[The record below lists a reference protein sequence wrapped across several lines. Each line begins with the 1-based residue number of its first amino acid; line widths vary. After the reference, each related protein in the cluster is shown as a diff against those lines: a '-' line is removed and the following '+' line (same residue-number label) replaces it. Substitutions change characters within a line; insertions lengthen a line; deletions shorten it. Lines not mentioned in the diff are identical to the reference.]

1 MADLRSR
8 NNRGILGA
16 ALLAGLVAY
25 VFGQQVILLLGPGSR
40 LSPSL
45 LSTYGVSVG
54 IPDIAA
60 LPLSL
65 VLALTMISF
74 VFMRLLDLSHGNHN
88 PDQTGKKMQRVAV
101 IAALP
106 FVVFSIFQLAFL
118 IENDK
123 SWYFG
128 TAFLWENVGFDIRN
142 PWPYE
147 SDLAAARSKYY
158 IIGIISAVRVVII
171 SIVLC
176 TIIGIFAGVMRLSRN
191 KVVSSLATAYV
202 EFFRNLPLVVQ
213 LFFWYAGVLLAL
225 PKITDKIVT
234 ANGWLHFSSQGVM
247 LPGFDVLDMNLV
259 FLAIAL
265 PMVVRIALRFLTRS
279 EPRTSPSSG
288 NENSDSSLAPALAI
302 IKRPMESLGW
312 RVEALIADTLVL
324 ICTLL
329 FIFLIAEF
337 WTYGPI
343 MFIAG
348 LLVWLYSIYITFNL
362 NNVGIN
368 DFEIDETKEGVRK
381 RTSILLVTTA
391 LTLGIL
397 SQAITIARPELIA
410 EGTGWASWYYSQG
423 MEVTHQFFGLMIGLT
438 IYTSVQVAEIVRGS
452 IQSLPRGQI
461 EAAISQGLSPLQ
473 RLRLVI
479 LPQALRS
486 MIPAMTNQYLNCWK
500 NSSLALVIGYS
511 DFFAISITIVNNTG
525 QAVPIF
531 LLILVTYQSG
541 SLLISAIMN
550 TINAQVTKVKI

>member
-1 MADLRSR
+1 MADLRSP

-16 ALLAGLVAY
+16 ALLAGLVTY
-25 VFGQQVILLLGPGSR
+25 VFGQQVIVLLGPGSR

-45 LSTYGVSVG
+45 LSTYGITVG

-65 VLALTMISF
+65 VLALVMISF

-171 SIVLC
+171 SIFLC

-225 PKITDKIVT
+225 PMLTDRKT
-234 ANGWLHFSSQGVM
+234 AAFGWMEFSSQGVV
-247 LPGFDVLDMNLV
+247 LPGFTLLDFTMLCLV
-259 FLAIAL
+259 IAV
-265 PMVVRIALRFLTRS
+265 PMSVRIARRYITRS
-279 EPRTSPSSG
+279 EPRGDISS
-288 NENSDSSLAPALAI
+288 NIS
-302 IKRPMESLGW
+302 IKRPLAPLGW
-312 RVEALIADTLVL
+312 KQEALLADIILLVS
-324 ICTLL
+324 TLL
-329 FIFLIAEF
+329 FIFLIFEF

-343 MFIAG
+343 SF
-348 LLVWLYSIYITFNL
+348 LVGFLAFLYSIYLTFNL
-362 NNVGIN
+362 NNVGVN
-368 DFEIDETKEGVRK
+368 DFEIDETQEGLRK
-381 RTSILLVTTA
+381 RAMIWIPTLLITA
-391 LTLGIL
+391 YLIA
-397 SQAITIARPELIA
+397 QAITIQKPEIVQPNS
-410 EGTGWASWYYSQG
+410 GWNSWYYSQG
-423 MEVTHQFFGLMIGLT
+423 LEVTHQFFGLMIGLT

>member
-1 MADLRSR
+1 MADLRSP

-16 ALLAGLVAY
+16 ALLAGLVTY
-25 VFGQQVILLLGPGSR
+25 VFGQQVIVLLGPGSR

-45 LSTYGVSVG
+45 LSTYGITVG

-65 VLALTMISF
+65 VLALVMISF

-171 SIVLC
+171 SIFLC

-225 PKITDKIVT
+225 PMLTDRKT
-234 ANGWLHFSSQGVM
+234 AAFGWMEFSSQGVV
-247 LPGFDVLDMNLV
+247 LPGFTVLDFTMLCLV
-259 FLAIAL
+259 IAV
-265 PMVVRIALRFLTRS
+265 PMSVRIARRYITRS
-279 EPRTSPSSG
+279 EPRGDISS
-288 NENSDSSLAPALAI
+288 NIS
-302 IKRPMESLGW
+302 IKRPLAPLGW
-312 RVEALIADTLVL
+312 KQEALLADIILLVS
-324 ICTLL
+324 TLL
-329 FIFLIAEF
+329 FIFLIFEF

-343 MFIAG
+343 SF
-348 LLVWLYSIYITFNL
+348 LVGFLAFLYSIYLTFNL
-362 NNVGIN
+362 NNVGVN
-368 DFEIDETKEGVRK
+368 DFEIDETQEGLRK
-381 RTSILLVTTA
+381 RAMIWIPTLLITA
-391 LTLGIL
+391 YLIA
-397 SQAITIARPELIA
+397 QAITIQKPEIVQPNS
-410 EGTGWASWYYSQG
+410 GWNSWYYSHG
-423 MEVTHQFFGLMIGLT
+423 LEVTHQFFGLMIGLT

>member
-1 MADLRSR
+1 MADLRSP

-16 ALLAGLVAY
+16 ALLAGLVTY
-25 VFGQQVILLLGPGSR
+25 VFGQQVIVLLGPGSR

-45 LSTYGVSVG
+45 LSTYGITVG

-65 VLALTMISF
+65 VLALVMISF

-171 SIVLC
+171 SIFLC

-225 PKITDKIVT
+225 PMLTDRKT
-234 ANGWLHFSSQGVM
+234 AAFGWMEFSSQGVV
-247 LPGFDVLDMNLV
+247 LPGFTVLDFTMLCLV
-259 FLAIAL
+259 IAV
-265 PMVVRIALRFLTRS
+265 PMSVRIARRYITRS
-279 EPRTSPSSG
+279 EPRGDISS
-288 NENSDSSLAPALAI
+288 NIS
-302 IKRPMESLGW
+302 IKRPLAPLGW
-312 RVEALIADTLVL
+312 KQEALLADIILLVS
-324 ICTLL
+324 TLL
-329 FIFLIAEF
+329 FIFLIFEF

-343 MFIAG
+343 SF
-348 LLVWLYSIYITFNL
+348 LVGFLAFLYSIYLTFNL
-362 NNVGIN
+362 NNVGVN
-368 DFEIDETKEGVRK
+368 DFEIDETQEGLRK
-381 RTSILLVTTA
+381 RAMIWIPTLLITA
-391 LTLGIL
+391 YLIA
-397 SQAITIARPELIA
+397 QAITIPV
-410 EGTGWASWYYSQG
+410 SY
-423 MEVTHQFFGLMIGLT
+423 THLT
-438 IYTSVQVAEIVRGS
+438 LPTSD
-452 IQSLPRGQI
+452 
-461 EAAISQGLSPLQ
+461 
-473 RLRLVI
+473 LV
-479 LPQALRS
+479 
-486 MIPAMTNQYLNCWK
+486 
-500 NSSLALVIGYS
+500 
-511 DFFAISITIVNNTG
+511 
-525 QAVPIF
+525 
-531 LLILVTYQSG
+531 
-541 SLLISAIMN
+541 
-550 TINAQVTKVKI
+550 

>member
-25 VFGQQVILLLGPGSR
+25 VFGQQVIVLLGPGSR

-45 LSTYGVSVG
+45 LSTYGITVG

-65 VLALTMISF
+65 VLALVMISF

-171 SIVLC
+171 SIFLC

-225 PKITDKIVT
+225 PMLTDRKT
-234 ANGWLHFSSQGVM
+234 AAFGWMEFSSQGVV
-247 LPGFDVLDMNLV
+247 LPGFTVLDFTMLCLV
-259 FLAIAL
+259 IAV
-265 PMVVRIALRFLTRS
+265 PMSVRIARRYITRS
-279 EPRTSPSSG
+279 EPRGDISS
-288 NENSDSSLAPALAI
+288 NIS
-302 IKRPMESLGW
+302 IKRPLAPLGW
-312 RVEALIADTLVL
+312 KQEALLADIILLVS
-324 ICTLL
+324 TLL
-329 FIFLIAEF
+329 FIFLIFEF

-343 MFIAG
+343 SF
-348 LLVWLYSIYITFNL
+348 LVGFLAFLYSIYLTFNL
-362 NNVGIN
+362 NNVGVN
-368 DFEIDETKEGVRK
+368 DFEIDETQEGLRK
-381 RTSILLVTTA
+381 RAMIWIPTLLITA
-391 LTLGIL
+391 YLIA
-397 SQAITIARPELIA
+397 QAITIQKPEIVQPNS
-410 EGTGWASWYYSQG
+410 GWNSWYYSQG
-423 MEVTHQFFGLMIGLT
+423 LEVTHQFFGLMIGLT

>member
-1 MADLRSR
+1 MADLRSP

-16 ALLAGLVAY
+16 ALLAGLVTY
-25 VFGQQVILLLGPGSR
+25 VFGQQVIVLLGPGSR

-45 LSTYGVSVG
+45 LSTYGITVG

-65 VLALTMISF
+65 VLALVMISF

-171 SIVLC
+171 SIFLC

-225 PKITDKIVT
+225 PMLTDRKT
-234 ANGWLHFSSQGVM
+234 AAFGWMEFSSQGVV
-247 LPGFDVLDMNLV
+247 LPGFTLLDFTMLCLV
-259 FLAIAL
+259 IAV
-265 PMVVRIALRFLTRS
+265 PMSVRIARRYITRS
-279 EPRTSPSSG
+279 EPRGDTSSNIS
-288 NENSDSSLAPALAI
+288 
-302 IKRPMESLGW
+302 IKRPLAPLGW
-312 RVEALIADTLVL
+312 KQEALLADIILLVS
-324 ICTLL
+324 TLL
-329 FIFLIAEF
+329 FIFLIFEF

-343 MFIAG
+343 SF
-348 LLVWLYSIYITFNL
+348 LVGFLAFLYSIYLTFNL
-362 NNVGIN
+362 NNVGVN
-368 DFEIDETKEGVRK
+368 DFEIDETQEGLRK
-381 RTSILLVTTA
+381 RAMIWIPTLLITA
-391 LTLGIL
+391 YLIA
-397 SQAITIARPELIA
+397 QAITIQKPEIVQPNS
-410 EGTGWASWYYSQG
+410 GWNSWYYSQG
-423 MEVTHQFFGLMIGLT
+423 LEVTHQFFGLMIGLT

>member
-1 MADLRSR
+1 
-8 NNRGILGA
+8 
-16 ALLAGLVAY
+16 
-25 VFGQQVILLLGPGSR
+25 
-40 LSPSL
+40 
-45 LSTYGVSVG
+45 
-54 IPDIAA
+54 
-60 LPLSL
+60 
-65 VLALTMISF
+65 
-74 VFMRLLDLSHGNHN
+74 
-88 PDQTGKKMQRVAV
+88 
-101 IAALP
+101 
-106 FVVFSIFQLAFL
+106 
-118 IENDK
+118 
-123 SWYFG
+123 
-128 TAFLWENVGFDIRN
+128 
-142 PWPYE
+142 
-147 SDLAAARSKYY
+147 
-158 IIGIISAVRVVII
+158 
-171 SIVLC
+171 
-176 TIIGIFAGVMRLSRN
+176 
-191 KVVSSLATAYV
+191 
-202 EFFRNLPLVVQ
+202 
-213 LFFWYAGVLLAL
+213 
-225 PKITDKIVT
+225 
-234 ANGWLHFSSQGVM
+234 
-247 LPGFDVLDMNLV
+247 
-259 FLAIAL
+259 
-265 PMVVRIALRFLTRS
+265 
-279 EPRTSPSSG
+279 
-288 NENSDSSLAPALAI
+288 
-302 IKRPMESLGW
+302 
-312 RVEALIADTLVL
+312 
-324 ICTLL
+324 
-329 FIFLIAEF
+329 
-337 WTYGPI
+337 

>member
-1 MADLRSR
+1 MADLRSP

-16 ALLAGLVAY
+16 ALLAGLVTY
-25 VFGQQVILLLGPGSR
+25 VFGQQVIVLLGPGSR

-45 LSTYGVSVG
+45 LSTYGITVG

-65 VLALTMISF
+65 VLALVMISF

-171 SIVLC
+171 SIFLC

-225 PKITDKIVT
+225 PMLTDRKT
-234 ANGWLHFSSQGVM
+234 AAFGWMEFSSQGVV
-247 LPGFDVLDMNLV
+247 LPGFTVLDFTMLCLV
-259 FLAIAL
+259 IAV
-265 PMVVRIALRFLTRS
+265 PMSVRIARRYITRS
-279 EPRTSPSSG
+279 EPRGDISS
-288 NENSDSSLAPALAI
+288 NIS
-302 IKRPMESLGW
+302 IKRPLAPLGW
-312 RVEALIADTLVL
+312 KQEALLADIILLVS
-324 ICTLL
+324 TLL
-329 FIFLIAEF
+329 FIFLIFEF

-343 MFIAG
+343 SF
-348 LLVWLYSIYITFNL
+348 LVGFLAFLYSIYLTFNL
-362 NNVGIN
+362 NNVGVN
-368 DFEIDETKEGVRK
+368 DFEIDETQEGLRK
-381 RTSILLVTTA
+381 RAMIWIPTLLITA
-391 LTLGIL
+391 YLIA
-397 SQAITIARPELIA
+397 QAITIQKPEIVQPNS
-410 EGTGWASWYYSQG
+410 GWNSWYYSQG
-423 MEVTHQFFGLMIGLT
+423 LEVTHQFFGLMIGLT

>member
-1 MADLRSR
+1 MSATLQIPSMADLRSP

-16 ALLAGLVAY
+16 ALLAGLVTY
-25 VFGQQVILLLGPGSR
+25 VFGQQVIVLLGPGSR

-45 LSTYGVSVG
+45 LSTYGITVG

-65 VLALTMISF
+65 VLALVMISF

-171 SIVLC
+171 SIFLC

-225 PKITDKIVT
+225 PMLTDRKT
-234 ANGWLHFSSQGVM
+234 AAFGWMEFSSQGVV
-247 LPGFDVLDMNLV
+247 LPGFTVLDFTMLCLV
-259 FLAIAL
+259 IAV
-265 PMVVRIALRFLTRS
+265 PMSVRIARRYITRS
-279 EPRTSPSSG
+279 EPRGDISS
-288 NENSDSSLAPALAI
+288 NIS
-302 IKRPMESLGW
+302 IKRPLAPLGW
-312 RVEALIADTLVL
+312 KQEALLADIILLVS
-324 ICTLL
+324 TLL
-329 FIFLIAEF
+329 FIFLIFEF

-343 MFIAG
+343 SF
-348 LLVWLYSIYITFNL
+348 LVGFLAFLYSIYLTFNL
-362 NNVGIN
+362 NNVGVN
-368 DFEIDETKEGVRK
+368 DFEIDETQEGLRK
-381 RTSILLVTTA
+381 RAMIWIPTLLITA
-391 LTLGIL
+391 YLIA
-397 SQAITIARPELIA
+397 QAITIQKPEIVQPNS
-410 EGTGWASWYYSQG
+410 GWNSWYYSQG
-423 MEVTHQFFGLMIGLT
+423 LEVTHQFFGLMIGLT